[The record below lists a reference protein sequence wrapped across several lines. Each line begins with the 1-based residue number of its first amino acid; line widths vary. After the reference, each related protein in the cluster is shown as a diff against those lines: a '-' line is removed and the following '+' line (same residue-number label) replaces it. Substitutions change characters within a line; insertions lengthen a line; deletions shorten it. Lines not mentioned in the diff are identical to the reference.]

1 MQNLLDLDKGQL
13 IVIAICFLGDSLM
26 LIRQA
31 KLIVITI
38 ATILIGMINV
48 SQQQVNASN
57 DNETAADEQN
67 PDNDFDVP
75 QLPIGKVIADE
86 TRPTS
91 ALVDNSNNSN
101 SNGQ

>member
-1 MQNLLDLDKGQL
+1 MKQ
-13 IVIAICFLGDSLM
+13 V
-26 LIRQA
+26 
-31 KLIVITI
+31 KLILITI
-38 ATILIGMINV
+38 AIILIGIVNA

-67 PDNDFDVP
+67 PDNDFDVS

-86 TRPTS
+86 THPTS

>member
-1 MQNLLDLDKGQL
+1 MKQ
-13 IVIAICFLGDSLM
+13 V
-26 LIRQA
+26 
-31 KLIVITI
+31 KLILITI
-38 ATILIGMINV
+38 PIILIGIVNV
-48 SQQQVNASN
+48 SHQQVNARN

>member
-1 MQNLLDLDKGQL
+1 MKQ
-13 IVIAICFLGDSLM
+13 V
-26 LIRQA
+26 
-31 KLIVITI
+31 KLILITI
-38 ATILIGMINV
+38 AIILIGIVNV
-48 SQQQVNASN
+48 SQQQVNPSN

>member
-1 MQNLLDLDKGQL
+1 MEQ
-13 IVIAICFLGDSLM
+13 V
-26 LIRQA
+26 
-31 KLIVITI
+31 KLILITI
-38 ATILIGMINV
+38 PIILIGIVNV
-48 SQQQVNASN
+48 SHQQVNASN

-86 TRPTS
+86 THPTS
-91 ALVDNSNNSN
+91 ALADNSNDST

>member
-1 MQNLLDLDKGQL
+1 MQNSLDLDKGQL
-13 IVIAICFLGDSLM
+13 IVIAICFLGDSLIVM
-26 LIRQA
+26 RQA

-67 PDNDFDVP
+67 PDEEFEIP
-75 QLPIGKVIADE
+75 QLPIGQIVPGE
-86 TRPTS
+86 TNTTS
-91 ALVDNSNNSN
+91 FSIS
-101 SNGQ
+101 

>member
-1 MQNLLDLDKGQL
+1 MKQ
-13 IVIAICFLGDSLM
+13 V
-26 LIRQA
+26 
-31 KLIVITI
+31 KLILITI
-38 ATILIGMINV
+38 PIILIGIVNV
-48 SQQQVNASN
+48 SHQQVNASN

-86 TRPTS
+86 THPTS
-91 ALVDNSNNSN
+91 GLVDNSNDST